1 MCCYPK
7 QVVSIPKEPN
17 TSKSTYSQDD
27 SGSTK
32 QQDSREDSLADSQED
47 STNLKEEL
55 VKGQKLQHADSK
67 KDTNIPASTKREE
80 QEVMILYSNF
90 K

>member
-1 MCCYPK
+1 M
-7 QVVSIPKEPN
+7 VSIPKEPN
-17 TSKSTYSQDD
+17 TSKSTHTQED

-32 QQDSREDSLADSQED
+32 QQDSQEDFQADSREDG
-47 STNLKEEL
+47 TKL

-67 KDTNIPASTKREE
+67 KDTNVPASTKREE
-80 QEVMILYSNF
+80 QEVRILYSNLKF